1 MPVWTYSYAYNS
13 TGIYILWAIPI
24 LIDFFSRDK
33 ISLFR
38 LSLYIITLSIMLIYL
53 PRNTLGLPRLL
64 FPFAED
70 IYRIFMVFM
79 AFFIVIKRDTFA
91 KGYKK

>member
-1 MPVWTYSYAYNS
+1 
-13 TGIYILWAIPI
+13 
-24 LIDFFSRDK
+24 
-33 ISLFR
+33 
-38 LSLYIITLSIMLIYL
+38 MLAYL

>member
-1 MPVWTYSYAYNS
+1 
-13 TGIYILWAIPI
+13 
-24 LIDFFSRDK
+24 
-33 ISLFR
+33 
-38 LSLYIITLSIMLIYL
+38 MLIYL
-53 PRNTLGLPRLL
+53 PRNTLGLPTSL
-64 FPFAED
+64 FTFAED